1 MDAQEYDRI
10 ADLLTQIA
18 NKIKNLQ
25 PERIPNVSKANMM
38 YHYLLAALEINHKLA
53 EDDARGWL

>member
-1 MDAQEYDRI
+1 MDPQEYDRI

-18 NKIKNLQ
+18 NKIKNLR
-25 PERIPNVSKANMM
+25 PERIPNLSRANMM
-38 YHYLLAALEINHKLA
+38 YHHLLSALEINHQLA